1 MSMDNKKASDL
12 SAEELYALARQ
23 REKEEAERK
32 EAERRQKREKLM
44 EKRKEMLARHR
55 KELNELERQIRELG
69 GRVGRAASTGGGRR
83 GRRAGGESISQKLCE
98 IVAKKPEM
106 GIKEIKAEA
115 EKIGLD
121 TKNIS
126 QTLAYLK
133 RQGRLTSPRRGI
145 YKAA

>member
-23 REKEEAERK
+23 REKEEAEGK
-32 EAERRQKREKLM
+32 EAERREKREKLM
-44 EKRKEMLARHR
+44 EKRKEMVARHR
-55 KELNELERQIRELG
+55 KELGELERQIRELG
-69 GRVGRAASTGGGRR
+69 GRVGRTAGGGRR
-83 GRRAGGESISQKLCE
+83 GRRAGGESISQKLCD
-98 IVAKKPEM
+98 IVATQSEM
-106 GIKEIKAEA
+106 GIKEIKAQA
-115 EKIGLD
+115 EKAGLD

>member
-32 EAERRQKREKLM
+32 DAERRQKREKLM
-44 EKRKEMLARHR
+44 EKRKEMVARHR
-55 KELNELERQIRELG
+55 KELADLERKIRELG
-69 GRVGRAASTGGGRR
+69 GRVGRTGSAGGRR
-83 GRRAGGESISQKLCE
+83 GRRAGGASINQKLCE
-98 IVAKKPEM
+98 IVGTQSEM
-106 GIKEIKAEA
+106 AIQDIKAQA
-115 EKIGLD
+115 EKAGLD

-133 RQGRLTSPRRGI
+133 RQGRLTSPRRGV

>member
-1 MSMDNKKASDL
+1 MSMDNKKASDM

-32 EAERRQKREKLM
+32 EGERRKKREKLM
-44 EKRKEMLARHR
+44 EKRKEIVARHR
-55 KELNELERQIRELG
+55 KELGDLERQIRGLG
-69 GRVGRAASTGGGRR
+69 GRVGRAGSTGGGRR
-83 GRRAGGESISQKLCE
+83 AGGASISQKLCE
-98 IVAKKPEM
+98 IVATQPEM
-106 GIKEIKAEA
+106 DIKEIKAQA
-115 EKIGLD
+115 DKAGLD

>member
-1 MSMDNKKASDL
+1 MSIESKKAADL

-32 EAERRQKREKLM
+32 EAERRQQREKLM
-44 EKRKEMLARHR
+44 EQRKEMLARHR
-55 KELNELERQIRELG
+55 KELSELERQIRELG
-69 GRVGRAASTGGGRR
+69 GRVGRVGTGGGQR

-98 IVAKKPEM
+98 IVASKPEM
-106 GIKEIKAEA
+106 GTQEIKAQA
-115 EKIGLD
+115 EKAGLD

-133 RQGRLTSPRRGI
+133 RQGRLTSPRRGV
-145 YKAA
+145 YQSA

>member
-1 MSMDNKKASDL
+1 MSIESKKASDL

-23 REKEEAERK
+23 REKEEAESK
-32 EAERRQKREKLM
+32 EAERREQREKLM

-69 GRVGRAASTGGGRR
+69 GRVGRAAPSGGRR
-83 GRRAGGESISQKLCE
+83 GRRAAGESISQKLCE
-98 IVAKKPEM
+98 IVATQPEM
-106 GIKEIKAEA
+106 GIKDIKAQA
-115 EKIGLD
+115 EKAGLD

-145 YKAA
+145 YKSA